1 MRDNDTILLESLYTS
16 LVLEDAQSQINQAAN
31 ILKKANFE
39 KTKADKG
46 GKIPPEEF
54 ESFKVENQKRAE
66 EIINGLKSIIDSA
79 EKPADNPSFGNG
91 YEFLPALAKI
101 FIEMGGSLEGIRTD
115 YHDYCRISTPEGIKA
130 RRKKIINTL
139 SPSDFGSTVHTL
151 KSEETNLKKSEVGE
165 EEIKKTSEGD
175 FSSDSNTVYEDENV
189 IVLKG
194 TVEDL
199 HESVKN
205 CRKYGQG
212 LKYDLCISGN
222 DAYRWYMDYRFNYG
236 LTTYFVYF
244 KNPNKNA
251 KEGFIIIDYV
261 NREIADE
268 NGKIPGIAYQYNI
281 IVPNTDITLTSEK
294 PIIQKF
300 PELEPL
306 FTNNNNK
313 KEIIIR
319 DIPLIGDE
327 LEIKEKV
334 YKADSIFDKNI
345 ITNPRLIQ
353 AFIIINDG
361 KIKKYGDGI
370 KAEDL
375 IKVKEAMPDKSDEII
390 ANILEMGVQL
400 DEESY
405 NELKPQQQKRWAV
418 VRLRKIEQAFGLNAQ
433 ENPEEPQEN

>member
-1 MRDNDTILLESLYTS
+1 MRDNDAILLESLYTS
-16 LVLEDAQSQINQAAN
+16 LVFEDAQSQINQAAN

-66 EIINGLKSIIDSA
+66 EIVGRLKAIIDSA
-79 EKPADNPSFGNG
+79 EKPADNPNFGAG
-91 YEFLPALAKI
+91 YEFLPSLAKI
-101 FIEMGGSLEGIRTD
+101 FIAMGGNLEGIQTD
-115 YHDYCRISTPEGIKA
+115 YHDYSRISTPEGIKA
-130 RRKKIINTL
+130 RRNKIINTL
-139 SPSDFGSTVHTL
+139 SPSDFSSTVHTI
-151 KSEETNLKKSEVGE
+151 KADEANLKRSEVGE

-175 FSSDSNTVYEDENV
+175 FSSDSNNVYEDENV

-194 TVEDL
+194 TVENL

-212 LKYDLCISGN
+212 HKYGLCISGDN
-222 DAYRWYMDYRFNYG
+222 AYYHYMNYRFNDG

-244 KNPNKNA
+244 KNSNKNA
-251 KEGFIIIDYV
+251 KEGFIIVDYV

-268 NGKIPGIAYQYNI
+268 NGRIPNVAYQYN
-281 IVPNTDITLTSEK
+281 TITTNSDRGVKSEEE
-294 PIIQKF
+294 IIQKF
-300 PELEPL
+300 PELQKPFSEGV
-306 FTNNNNK
+306 FK
-313 KEIIIR
+313 

-334 YKADSIFDKNI
+334 YKSDSIFDKNI
-345 ITNPRLIQ
+345 ISNPRLIQ

-361 KIKKYGDGI
+361 KIKKYGDGV

-375 IKVKEAMPDKSDEII
+375 IKIKEALPDQSDSII
-390 ANILEMGVQL
+390 ANILELGVQL

-405 NELKPQQQKRWAV
+405 NELKPQQQKRWEV
-418 VRLRKIEQAFGLNAQ
+418 VRLRKIEQAFGLNTQ

>member
-1 MRDNDTILLESLYTS
+1 MRDNDAILLESLYTT
-16 LVLEDAQSQINQAAN
+16 LIFEDAQSQINQAAN

-39 KTKADKG
+39 KTKADTG

-66 EIINGLKSIIDSA
+66 EIVGRLKSIIDSA
-79 EKPADNPSFGNG
+79 EKPADNPNFGAG
-91 YEFLPALAKI
+91 YEFLPSLAKI
-101 FIEMGGSLEGIRTD
+101 FIAMGGNLEGIQTD
-115 YHDYCRISTPEGIKA
+115 YHDYSRISTPEGIKA
-130 RRKKIINTL
+130 RRNKIINTL
-139 SPSDFGSTVHTL
+139 SPSDFSSTVHTI

-175 FSSDSNTVYEDENV
+175 FSNDPNNVYEDENV

-212 LKYDLCISGN
+212 LKYDLCISGEN
-222 DAYRWYMDYRFNYG
+222 AYYHYMNYRFNFG

-251 KEGFIIIDYV
+251 KQGFIIIDYV

-268 NGKIPGIAYQYNI
+268 NGNIPGIAYQYNDI
-281 IVPNTDITLTSEK
+281 GTSTTSQTDIPVKSEE
-294 PIIQKF
+294 PIIKRF
-300 PELEPL
+300 PELQKPFSEEV
-306 FTNNNNK
+306 FK
-313 KEIIIR
+313 

-334 YKADSIFDKNI
+334 YKSDSIFDKNI
-345 ITNPRLIQ
+345 ISNPRLIQ
-353 AFIIINDG
+353 AFIIINNG
-361 KIKKYGDGI
+361 KIKKYGDGV

-375 IKVKEAMPDKSDEII
+375 IKIKEAMPDQSDSII
-390 ANILEMGVQL
+390 ANILELGVQL

-405 NELKPQQQKRWAV
+405 NELKPQQQKRWEV
-418 VRLRKIEQAFGLNAQ
+418 IRLRKIEQAFGLNAQ
-433 ENPEEPQEN
+433 ENPEEPQED

>member
-66 EIINGLKSIIDSA
+66 EIVGRLKAIIDSA
-79 EKPADNPSFGNG
+79 EKPADNPNFGAG
-91 YEFLPALAKI
+91 YEFLPSLAKI
-101 FIEMGGSLEGIRTD
+101 FIAMGGNLEGIQTD
-115 YHDYCRISTPEGIKA
+115 YHDYSRISTPEGIKA
-130 RRKKIINTL
+130 RRNKIINTL
-139 SPSDFGSTVHTL
+139 SPSDFSSTVHTI
-151 KSEETNLKKSEVGE
+151 KAEETNLKKSEVGE

-175 FSSDSNTVYEDENV
+175 FSNDPNNVYEDENV

-194 TVEDL
+194 TVENL
-199 HESVKN
+199 HESIKN

-212 LKYDLCISGN
+212 NKYGLCISG
-222 DAYRWYMDYRFNYG
+222 DSAYYHYMNYRFNDG

-251 KEGFIIIDYV
+251 KEGFIIVDYV

-268 NGKIPGIAYQYNI
+268 NNRIPNVAYQYN
-281 IVPNTDITLTSEK
+281 TITTNSDRGVKSEEE
-294 PIIQKF
+294 IIQKF
-300 PELEPL
+300 PELQKPFSEGV
-306 FTNNNNK
+306 FK
-313 KEIIIR
+313 

-334 YKADSIFDKNI
+334 YKSDSIFDKNI
-345 ITNPRLIQ
+345 ISNPRLIQ

-361 KIKKYGDGI
+361 KIKKYGDGV

-375 IKVKEAMPDKSDEII
+375 IKIKEAMPDQSDSII
-390 ANILEMGVQL
+390 ANILELGVQL

-405 NELKPQQQKRWAV
+405 NELKPQQQKRWEV
-418 VRLRKIEQAFGLNAQ
+418 VRLRKIEQAFGLNTQ
-433 ENPEEPQEN
+433 ENPEEPQED